1 MFPQLMAPNPS
12 LPRRTVVAFS
22 WLALLFSGCARY
34 QARPMVPDSTAAAIE
49 ARSLSAPE
57 LRQYLA
63 DIAGLDIENWPP
75 KSWDFERLSWV
86 AFRNHPTLGLARAH
100 WDVVRSGIRTA
111 AGRPNPTVTATP
123 GYSFGTAGGL
133 SPWIPGIAFDVPVET
148 AGKRGKRM
156 AQGRLLAEAERLNVV
171 TAAWQ
176 VRAELRRAL
185 LDLATANRRVALQR
199 DLVSL
204 QREMATLLEQRR
216 QAGAAASTEVFPA
229 RIALSKAEAESGV
242 AERQAAAARVR
253 LAQALG
259 LPLAALDGHG
269 FADPADI
276 SVPDRSPE
284 VLATAWRTCLQT
296 RADILSALAAY
307 EASQSALQLEVA
319 KQYPDLH
326 LGSGYQWD
334 QGANRWSL
342 SIALELPLL
351 NRNEGPIAEAEARR
365 REAAA
370 RFVSTQVRVNA
381 ELDAA
386 VAERSLAVGQ
396 LAALEA
402 VDAQLLQRA
411 EQVRRQFEAGGADRL
426 EDRGAQLEL
435 AQGRLALLDA
445 RHQAALA
452 AGQLED
458 ALQIP
463 FARLA
468 AVEATPS
475 AQSPSP
481 TP

>member
-1 MFPQLMAPNPS
+1 MAPNPTV
-12 LPRRTVVAFS
+12 PRGAVTAFS
-22 WLALLFSGCARY
+22 ALALLLAGCVRY
-34 QARPMVPDSTAAAIE
+34 EARPLVPGQSAAAIG
-49 ARSLSAPE
+49 ARSLTSPD

-63 DIAGLDIENWPP
+63 DTAGRDVAAWPP
-75 KSWDFERLSWV
+75 ETWDFETLAWV
-86 AFRNHPTLGLARAH
+86 AFRNHPGLDIARAH
-100 WDVVRSGIRTA
+100 WDVVRGGVRTA

-123 GYSFGTAGGL
+123 GYAFGTAAGL

-148 AGKRGKRM
+148 AGKRGKRI

-176 VRAELRRAL
+176 VRGDLRRAL
-185 LDLATANRRVALQR
+185 LELATANRRVALQQ

-204 QREMATLLEQRR
+204 QREMAALLEERR

-229 RIALSKAEAESGV
+229 RIALAKAEAEAGV
-242 AERQAAAARVR
+242 ADRQAIAARVR

-259 LPLAALDGHG
+259 LPLRALEGHR
-269 FADPADI
+269 FANPADI
-276 SVPDRSPE
+276 AVPDRSPE
-284 VLATAWRTCLQT
+284 VLAMARRTCLQT

-319 KQYPDLH
+319 RQYPDLH

-334 QGANRWSL
+334 QGTDKWNL

-351 NRNEGPIAEAEARR
+351 NRNQGPIAEAGARR

-370 RFVSTQVRVNA
+370 RFVATQVRVNA
-381 ELDAA
+381 DLDAA

-411 EQVRRQFEAGGADRL
+411 ERVRKQFEAGGADRL

-435 AQGRLALLDA
+435 AQGRLTLLDA

-458 ALQIP
+458 VLQVP

-468 AVEATPS
+468 VVEATPS
-475 AQSPSP
+475 VQSPFP

>member
-1 MFPQLMAPNPS
+1 MAPNPTV
-12 LPRRTVVAFS
+12 PRRAVVAFS
-22 WLALLFSGCARY
+22 ALALLLAGCARY
-34 QARPMVPDSTAAAIE
+34 QARPLVPAQTAAAIE

-57 LRQYLA
+57 LRRYLA
-63 DIAGLDIENWPP
+63 DNSGRDVAAWPP
-75 KSWDFERLSWV
+75 ETWDFETLSWV
-86 AFRNHPTLGLARAH
+86 AFRNHPALDLARAH
-100 WDVVRSGIRTA
+100 WDVVRGGIRTA

-123 GYSFGTAGGL
+123 GYTFGTAGGL
-133 SPWIPGIAFDVPVET
+133 SPWIPGIAFDVPIEA
-148 AGKRGKRM
+148 AGKRGKRI

-185 LDLATANRRVALQR
+185 LDLNTADRRIELQR
-199 DLVSL
+199 QLVSV
-204 QREMATLLEQRR
+204 QRGLVTLLEQRR

-229 RIALSKAEAESGV
+229 RIALAKAEAEAGV
-242 AERQAAAARVR
+242 AERQAVAARVR

-259 LPLAALDGHG
+259 LPLRALEGHR
-269 FADPADI
+269 FANPADI
-276 SVPDRSPE
+276 EVPDRSPE
-284 VLATAWRTCLQT
+284 VLAMARRTCLQT
-296 RADILSALAAY
+296 RADVLSALAAY

-334 QGANRWSL
+334 QGANRWNL

-351 NRNEGPIAEAEARR
+351 NRNQGPIAEAGARR

-370 RFVSTQVRVNA
+370 RFVATQVRVNS

-396 LAALEA
+396 LAGLEA
-402 VDAQLLQRA
+402 VEAQLLQRA
-411 EQVRRQFEAGGADRL
+411 ERVRKQFEAGGADRL

-458 ALQIP
+458 VLQVP

-468 AVEATPS
+468 VVESTPS
-475 AQSPSP
+475 VQSPSP